1 MCFFI
6 PKRLVEFEYLG
17 KDENKIEDDE
27 ASEYSEDKA
36 LAFFIVNFGYTKRD
50 FEALTIRERIF
61 AMKAWE
67 DKKVLDTQLMA
78 NAFFNAYANANRK
91 KGKKPIPLWKKT
103 KNKKVNISKV
113 KQQFAEIE
121 EIEKNGSKDWVRQI
135 YEGRR

>member
-1 MCFFI
+1 
-6 PKRLVEFEYLG
+6 
-17 KDENKIEDDE
+17 
-27 ASEYSEDKA
+27 
-36 LAFFIVNFGYTKRD
+36 
-50 FEALTIRERIF
+50 
-61 AMKAWE
+61 MKAWE
-67 DKKVLDTQLMA
+67 DKKVLDTQSMA